1 MEFIERIKAV
11 FFNLFNKERKI
22 FILNPEKYKNLKFDY
37 SEKVSNSEEFKIWK
51 SSEKYELE
59 NVFGNYHFIAEIDKN
74 FYVLQNDQY
83 HYLTINKLDDYK
95 DSLTIKYSNLKEKI
109 DFIKIEFI
117 KQEKIINWEDKST
130 LKGYPKKI
138 IFYNKKIGE
147 IGNIQFIKNDD
158 PTNFGIAIFS
168 KDFKV
173 ISIKM
178 KDSSN
183 NNISFNSLD
192 DFFKAI
198 LPLSAVSS
206 FRNLYREI
214 YKRED

>member
-59 NVFGNYHFIAEIDKN
+59 NVFGNYHFIAEIDRN

-173 ISIKM
+173 ISIEM

-214 YKRED
+214 YKKED

>member
-22 FILNPEKYKNLKFDY
+22 FILNPEKYKKLRFNY

-51 SSEKYELE
+51 NSEKYELE
-59 NVFGNYHFIAEIDKN
+59 NVFGNYHFIAEIDRN

-158 PTNFGIAIFS
+158 PTIE
-168 KDFKV
+168 
-173 ISIKM
+173 M

-214 YKRED
+214 YKREN

>member
-22 FILNPEKYKNLKFDY
+22 FILTPEKYKKLRFDY
-37 SEKVSNSEEFKIWK
+37 SEKVLNSKEFKIWK
-51 SSEKYELE
+51 NSEKYKLE
-59 NVFGNYHFIAEIDKN
+59 NVFGDYHFIAEIDRN

-83 HYLTINKLDDYK
+83 HYLTIKKLDDYK

-109 DFIKIEFI
+109 DFIKIDFI
-117 KQEKIINWEDKST
+117 KQEKPLDLEDKNT

-168 KDFKV
+168 KAFKV
-173 ISIKM
+173 ISIEM

-183 NNISFNSLD
+183 NNISFDSLD
-192 DFFKAI
+192 DFFKAT

-214 YKRED
+214 YKKEN

>member
-22 FILNPEKYKNLKFDY
+22 FILNPEKYKKLKFDY
-37 SEKVSNSEEFKIWK
+37 SEKVSNSEGFKIWK

-59 NVFGNYHFIAEIDKN
+59 NVFGNYHFIAEIDRN

-173 ISIKM
+173 IAIEM
-178 KDSSN
+178 KDASK

-214 YKRED
+214 YKKED

>member
-59 NVFGNYHFIAEIDKN
+59 NVFGNYHFITEIDKN

-117 KQEKIINWEDKST
+117 KQEKIINCEDKST

-173 ISIKM
+173 ISIEM

-214 YKRED
+214 YKREN

>member
-173 ISIKM
+173 ISIEM

>member
-22 FILNPEKYKNLKFDY
+22 FILNPEKYKKLKFDY

-59 NVFGNYHFIAEIDKN
+59 NVFGNYHFIAEIDRN

-83 HYLTINKLDDYK
+83 YYLTINKLDDYK

-173 ISIKM
+173 ISIEM

-214 YKRED
+214 YKKED

>member
-22 FILNPEKYKNLKFDY
+22 FILKPEKYKKLKFDY

-59 NVFGNYHFIAEIDKN
+59 NVFGNYHFIAEIDRN

-173 ISIKM
+173 ISIEM

-214 YKRED
+214 YKKED

>member
-11 FFNLFNKERKI
+11 FFNLFNKEKKI
-22 FILNPEKYKNLKFDY
+22 FILNPEKYKKLKFDY

-59 NVFGNYHFIAEIDKN
+59 NVFGNYHFIAEIDRN

-173 ISIKM
+173 ISIEM

-214 YKRED
+214 YKKED

>member
-22 FILNPEKYKNLKFDY
+22 FILNPEKYKKLRFNY

-51 SSEKYELE
+51 NSEKYELE
-59 NVFGNYHFIAEIDKN
+59 NVFGNYHFIAEIDRN

-83 HYLTINKLDDYK
+83 HYLTIKKFDDYK

-109 DFIKIEFI
+109 DFIKIDFI
-117 KQEKIINWEDKST
+117 KQEKSLDSEDKNT

-173 ISIKM
+173 ISIEM

-214 YKRED
+214 YKKEN

>member
-1 MEFIERIKAV
+1 LEFIERIKAV

-22 FILNPEKYKNLKFDY
+22 FILNPEKYKKLKFDY

-59 NVFGNYHFIAEIDKN
+59 NVFGNYHFIAEIDRN

-173 ISIKM
+173 ISIEM

-214 YKRED
+214 YKKED

>member
-22 FILNPEKYKNLKFDY
+22 FILNPEKYKKLRFNY

-51 SSEKYELE
+51 NSEKYELE
-59 NVFGNYHFIAEIDKN
+59 NVFGNYHFIAEIDRN

-109 DFIKIEFI
+109 DFIKIDFI
-117 KQEKIINWEDKST
+117 KQEKSLDSEDKNT

-173 ISIKM
+173 ISIEM

-214 YKRED
+214 YKREN

>member
-22 FILNPEKYKNLKFDY
+22 FILNPEKYKKLKFDY

-59 NVFGNYHFIAEIDKN
+59 NVFGNYHFIAEIDRN

-83 HYLTINKLDDYK
+83 HYLTINKLDDHK

-173 ISIKM
+173 ISIEM

-214 YKRED
+214 YKKED

>member
-22 FILNPEKYKNLKFDY
+22 FILNPEKYKKLKFDY

-59 NVFGNYHFIAEIDKN
+59 NVFGNYHFIAEIDRN

-173 ISIKM
+173 ISIEM

-183 NNISFNSLD
+183 NNISFSL
-192 DFFKAI
+192 
-198 LPLSAVSS
+198 LSITIRS
-206 FRNLYREI
+206 
-214 YKRED
+214 

>member
-22 FILNPEKYKNLKFDY
+22 FILNPEKYKKLRFNY

-51 SSEKYELE
+51 NSEKYELE
-59 NVFGNYHFIAEIDKN
+59 NVFGNYHFIAEIDRN

-83 HYLTINKLDDYK
+83 HYLTIKKFDDYK

-109 DFIKIEFI
+109 DFIKIDFI
-117 KQEKIINWEDKST
+117 KQEKSLDSEDKNT

-168 KDFKV
+168 KAFKV
-173 ISIKM
+173 ISIEM

-183 NNISFNSLD
+183 NNISFDSLD
-192 DFFKAI
+192 DFFKAT

-214 YKRED
+214 YKREN

>member
-1 MEFIERIKAV
+1 MEFIERIKAI

-22 FILNPEKYKNLKFDY
+22 FILNPEKYKKLRFDY
-37 SEKVSNSEEFKIWK
+37 SEKISNSKEFKIWK

-59 NVFGNYHFIAEIDKN
+59 NVFGNYHFIAEIDRN

-168 KDFKV
+168 KAFKV
-173 ISIKM
+173 ISIEM

-183 NNISFNSLD
+183 NNISFDSLD
-192 DFFKAI
+192 DFFKAT

-214 YKRED
+214 YKKEN

>member
-22 FILNPEKYKNLKFDY
+22 FILNPEKYKKLKFDY

-59 NVFGNYHFIAEIDKN
+59 NVFGNYHFIAEIDRN

-173 ISIKM
+173 ISIEM

-198 LPLSAVSS
+198 LPLSAVS

-214 YKRED
+214 YKKED

>member
-173 ISIKM
+173 ISIEM

-198 LPLSAVSS
+198 LPLSTVSS

>member
-1 MEFIERIKAV
+1 LEFIERIKAI

-22 FILNPEKYKNLKFDY
+22 FILNPEKYKKLRFDY
-37 SEKVSNSEEFKIWK
+37 SEKISNSKEFKIWK

-59 NVFGNYHFIAEIDKN
+59 NVFSNYHFIAEIDRN

-173 ISIKM
+173 ISIEM

-214 YKRED
+214 YKREN

>member
-22 FILNPEKYKNLKFDY
+22 FILNPEKYKKLRFNY

-51 SSEKYELE
+51 NSEKYELE
-59 NVFGNYHFIAEIDKN
+59 NVFGNYHFIAEIDRN

-158 PTNFGIAIFS
+158 PTNFGIAISS

-173 ISIKM
+173 ISIEM

-214 YKRED
+214 YKREN

>member
-173 ISIKM
+173 ISIEM
-178 KDSSN
+178 KNSSN

-192 DFFKAI
+192 DFVKAI

>member
-22 FILNPEKYKNLKFDY
+22 FILNPEKYKKLRFNY

-51 SSEKYELE
+51 NSEKYELE
-59 NVFGNYHFIAEIDKN
+59 NVFGNYHFIAEIDRN

-95 DSLTIKYSNLKEKI
+95 DSLTIKYSNLK
-109 DFIKIEFI
+109 
-117 KQEKIINWEDKST
+117 EKIINWEDKST

-173 ISIKM
+173 ISIEM

-214 YKRED
+214 YKREN

>member
-1 MEFIERIKAV
+1 MEFIERIKAI

-22 FILNPEKYKNLKFDY
+22 FILNPEKYKKLRFDY
-37 SEKVSNSEEFKIWK
+37 SEKISNSKEFKIWK

-59 NVFGNYHFIAEIDKN
+59 NVFGNYHFIAEIDRN

-173 ISIKM
+173 ISIEM

-214 YKRED
+214 YKKED

>member
-22 FILNPEKYKNLKFDY
+22 FILNPEKYKKLRFNY

-51 SSEKYELE
+51 NSEKYELE
-59 NVFGNYHFIAEIDKN
+59 NVFGNYHFIAEIDRN

-147 IGNIQFIKNDD
+147 IGNIQFIK
-158 PTNFGIAIFS
+158 
-168 KDFKV
+168 
-173 ISIKM
+173 
-178 KDSSN
+178 
-183 NNISFNSLD
+183 
-192 DFFKAI
+192 
-198 LPLSAVSS
+198 AVSS

-214 YKRED
+214 YKREN

>member
-22 FILNPEKYKNLKFDY
+22 FILNPEKYKKLKFDY

-59 NVFGNYHFIAEIDKN
+59 NVFGNYHFIAEIDRN
-74 FYVLQNDQY
+74 FYVLQNNQY

-173 ISIKM
+173 ISIEM

-214 YKRED
+214 YKKED

>member
-22 FILNPEKYKNLKFDY
+22 FILNPEKYKKLRFNY
-37 SEKVSNSEEFKIWK
+37 SEEFKIWK
-51 SSEKYELE
+51 NSEKYELE
-59 NVFGNYHFIAEIDKN
+59 NVFGNYHFIAEIDRN

-173 ISIKM
+173 ISIEM

-214 YKRED
+214 YKREN

>member
-1 MEFIERIKAV
+1 MEFIERIKAI

-22 FILNPEKYKNLKFDY
+22 FILNPEKYKKLRFDY
-37 SEKVSNSEEFKIWK
+37 SEKISNSKEFKIWK

-59 NVFGNYHFIAEIDKN
+59 NVFGNYHFIAEIDRN

-95 DSLTIKYSNLKEKI
+95 DSLTIKYSN
-109 DFIKIEFI
+109 
-117 KQEKIINWEDKST
+117 

-173 ISIKM
+173 ISIEM

-214 YKRED
+214 YKREN

>member
-22 FILNPEKYKNLKFDY
+22 FILNPEKYKKLKFDY

-59 NVFGNYHFIAEIDKN
+59 NVFGNYHFIAEIDRN

-83 HYLTINKLDDYK
+83 HYLTINKLDDHK

-173 ISIKM
+173 VSIEM

-214 YKRED
+214 YKKED

>member
-1 MEFIERIKAV
+1 LEFIERIKAV

-117 KQEKIINWEDKST
+117 KQEKIINCEDKST

-173 ISIKM
+173 ISIEM